1 MRKGLIISFAVL
13 LVVFF
18 AIGCTDTGTDDGTD
32 DTVVVPPT
40 DDEPID
46 DEITEPTEPT
56 TDDQQTD
63 DDVVDTTEIMINE
76 DGFDPET
83 IRVMLG
89 DTVTWTNTGQ
99 EDATIT
105 SDDDFFNSGML
116 GPGES
121 FSYTFDV
128 AGTFDYSS
136 EEDFM
141 TSGTVIVEPGM
152 EDGTGTDNQTVTQT
166 TIPADNETNITAEDR
181 GFETTGEGDIIVES
195 EQPVTNTTI
204 TPDEE
209 DNDTL

>member
-13 LVVFF
+13 LVAFF
-18 AIGCTDTGTDDGTD
+18 AIGCTDTGTDDGVN

-40 DDEPID
+40 DNQT
-46 DEITEPTEPT
+46 TEPTEPT

-63 DDVVDTTEIMINE
+63 DDVVDTTEVMVNE

-83 IRVMLG
+83 IRVMIG

-99 EDATIT
+99 DDVTIT
-105 SDDDFFNSGML
+105 SDDDFFNSGIL

-121 FSYTFDV
+121 FSYTFDI

-136 EEDFM
+136 EEDFF

-152 EDGTGTDNQTVTQT
+152 EDGTEADNQTVTQT
-166 TIPADNETNITAEDR
+166 TVPADNETNITAEDR

-195 EQPVTNTTI
+195 EQPATNTTI